1 MPSEDAH
8 EDVRY
13 LAGSPGRIAILRAI
27 REEPLRPAA
36 ITRRVESTRTTVQRV
51 LAGFRERRW
60 VVERDATYRLTATGE
75 RVCDAY
81 ENLLDATARAREFAP
96 FAANAEPIA
105 TELPS
110 AAFEHGSL
118 TVASAQD
125 PLAPVDRLI
134 DRFEE
139 TESAAVR
146 SVSPIVSRTF
156 NEAAM
161 ELLGRETSIQL
172 VIDERVLETSTESF
186 PEAFKRALDRCDVSV
201 RVHPD
206 PLPVGLFTDREGPR
220 TCLMAY
226 DDQNTPRALFECTDE
241 SVHEWALGWFD
252 RVQDR
257 SRPLEDVV
265 DDGSDPT
272 GRDGMDA
279 DADIGDESDVA

>member
-13 LAGSPGRIAILRAI
+13 LAGSPGRIEILRAI

-75 RVCDAY
+75 RVCAAY
-81 ENLLDATARAREFAP
+81 EDLLDATARAREFAP

-105 TELPS
+105 AEMPA
-110 AAFEHGSL
+110 AAFEHGTL
-118 TVASAQD
+118 TVATAQD

-139 TESAAVR
+139 TEDATVR
-146 SVSPIVSRTF
+146 SISPIVSRTF

-161 ELLGRETSIQL
+161 DLLGRETSIRL
-172 VIDERVLETSTESF
+172 VIDERVLETSAETF
-186 PEAFKRALDRCDVSV
+186 PEALTRAVDRCDVSV
-201 RVHPD
+201 SVHPD

-226 DDQNTPRALFECTDE
+226 DDQNTPRALLECADE
-241 SVHEWALGWFD
+241 SVHEWALTWFD
-252 RVQDR
+252 RVRDR

-265 DDGSDPT
+265 
-272 GRDGMDA
+272 
-279 DADIGDESDVA
+279 GDEGVNGGPDQGVNGGPDEG